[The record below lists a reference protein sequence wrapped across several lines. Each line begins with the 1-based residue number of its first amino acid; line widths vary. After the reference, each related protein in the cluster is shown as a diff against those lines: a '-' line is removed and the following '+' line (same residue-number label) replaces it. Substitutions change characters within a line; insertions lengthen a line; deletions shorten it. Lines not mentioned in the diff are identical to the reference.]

1 MLSTVRAIK
10 RETKTDGTNKT
21 DEKEKNMDMGGSEN
35 KALINEEIG
44 LSYCGNMRELYVEI
58 LNVYLDESKIDA
70 LNEFYANRNW
80 EDYRIKAHALKST
93 SLTIGAVELSDEA
106 KALEQAIVN
115 GNIDYVVDNHK
126 EVMEHYQAVLNEVK
140 ALLGRCE

>member
-1 MLSTVRAIK
+1 
-10 RETKTDGTNKT
+10 
-21 DEKEKNMDMGGSEN
+21 MDMGGSEN

-58 LNVYLDESKIDA
+58 LNVYLNESKLAA

-80 EDYRIKAHALKST
+80 EDYKIKAHALKST

-106 KALEQAIVN
+106 KALEHAIVN